1 MERHAAQNKDCPLV
15 AGTIQCLSAS
25 WEDVETGRKLN
36 GASYNY
42 CRSCSWWDAM
52 CDEEE

>member
-15 AGTIQCLSAS
+15 AGTISCFRAS
-25 WEDVETGRKLN
+25 WKDVWTGEMLN
-36 GASYNY
+36 GAAYNY
-42 CRSCSWWDAM
+42 CQSCEWWDVM